1 METERE
7 SGLVSVVITNY
18 NRGDFVLECL
28 NSILSQTYQK
38 WEMIFIDDASTD
50 DSVAIVYEWLQRNE
64 ASLRDHQVVIHQ
76 LPRNIGF
83 AGAINM
89 GFYLAKGEYIAVQD
103 SDDYSHPLRLER
115 QVTFLQE
122 HPEVEL
128 VGTNYYAFPSETPNK
143 RELSTWIKYGDDI
156 RKVYGAGGH
165 CVCHGTILF
174 RGRLFDQIG
183 GPTRRIKGAEDYEF
197 IAKSLNARAY
207 IENLPEALYYYRLHA
222 HQRSTKYYRRKESK
236 G

>member
-18 NRGDFVLECL
+18 NRGDYVLECL

-64 ASLRDHQVVIHQ
+64 ASLRDHQVVIQQ

-115 QVTFLQE
+115 EGIAFAMERFCFAGDCLIKSADLRDGSMGQRI
-122 HPEVEL
+122 
-128 VGTNYYAFPSETPNK
+128 TN
-143 RELSTWIKYGDDI
+143 LSPK
-156 RKVYGAGGH
+156 A
-165 CVCHGTILF
+165 
-174 RGRLFDQIG
+174 
-183 GPTRRIKGAEDYEF
+183 
-197 IAKSLNARAY
+197 
-207 IENLPEALYYYRLHA
+207 
-222 HQRSTKYYRRKESK
+222 
-236 G
+236 